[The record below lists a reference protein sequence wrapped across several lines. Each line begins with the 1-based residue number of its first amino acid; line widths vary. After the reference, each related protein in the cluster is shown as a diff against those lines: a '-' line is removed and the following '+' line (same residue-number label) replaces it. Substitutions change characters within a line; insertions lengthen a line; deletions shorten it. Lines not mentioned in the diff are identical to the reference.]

1 MSYAQHLTPRPE
13 VLSEDGIEGI
23 IDLQN
28 LEDRGHRKLESK
40 PASFL
45 GLTYPTADIRRVV
58 QKLSDRF
65 SRRTDT
71 SSLFLFEGLKGSGKS
86 HLLVLMYHLLKHPTE
101 GGRWLSQHN
110 LSLSLP
116 GNTAVIAHKYT
127 DRPLLRLWD
136 FIFNEAGL
144 PIRGR
149 FEIYPDDRQ
158 VLEAIGDRHL
168 VIILDELEQGIRM
181 ISDEALRRQNIGFLQ
196 MLSELGNRSPHITIF
211 ASIYDAGQEPG
222 TTLVRVPNVRVQFA
236 RSKPADK
243 ACVVLHRLFQN
254 FIAFDSAAAASTI
267 DSLLNTWRRFIP
279 TFDSGGFRSRM
290 LDCYPFHP
298 ELLTLI
304 LERVPQ
310 CGGFQNIRGSLG
322 FLANLVRATHQTE
335 DIITAGHATIRDT
348 ETATRLQDLDPG
360 GDLINRAKGN
370 VDELAQFPLSERI
383 AAATMLYTLTGE
395 GRTRGANREELIR
408 HIMLPGADIN
418 DFEQTLLAFRKYAS
432 HFHSAEGR
440 FFFDM
445 EENADAKV
453 EFRSLTIDPN
463 GAKARKLLR
472 SIWTSEVFRDT
483 ESTAVFAGSED
494 TKVALDS
501 LRSERLRLVLAPRT
515 LAADERHDLY
525 FGLSVRNQVLLL
537 EPRARDFNL
546 DQNPDL
552 LKWAQ
557 RCLAAEELR
566 DQAERARDTSRRDE
580 YDRIGREDR
589 GHITD
594 AIRRAGLQYMRFEV
608 YGASA
613 ADDRV
618 EPESLG
624 NAVSKEQ
631 VLDALSQKM
640 FPTMVFQEHLTGRF
654 DQVKNRPVREVDKQ
668 YRETLTF
675 PVPTSAQSVTRAIRE
690 LCRLEKISLS
700 HPAGPF
706 CGVTAP
712 LSESEI
718 MDALIG
724 DPLGSTPPTASS
736 SIPISPTAPA
746 ELARLE
752 IQPGGPLAMA
762 PGDTRQLTAVGYD
775 DDGMSLPSVD
785 VAWRSANPSVAS
797 VSVVGQVLTDREGQT
812 EITACA
818 GEIISN
824 AVAITVSVG
833 PAEQINIPF
842 KPSKGALRQEIATR
856 LAQAEGAKIT
866 SVRFQ
871 FFQTD
876 QEVDLSSLP
885 TGLRGSLSGSGTLTL
900 DVAIGKRG
908 EMSKAQIEQLCEQ
921 LPDFRSAQYSARLEI
936 VRTNPQE

>member
-1 MSYAQHLTPRPE
+1 MSYAQYLTPRPE

-110 LSLSLP
+110 LSLNLP
-116 GNTAVIAHKYT
+116 GNAAVIAHKYT

-149 FEIYPDDRQ
+149 FDIYPDDRQ

-168 VIILDELEQGIRM
+168 VVILDELEQGIRM

-222 TTLVRVPNVRVQFA
+222 ATLVRVPNVRVQFA
-236 RSKPADK
+236 RSTPADK
-243 ACVVLHRLFQN
+243 ARVVLHRLFQN
-254 FIAFDSAAAASTI
+254 FTAFDPAAAASTI

-279 TFDSGGFRSRM
+279 TFDSGGFRPRM

-310 CGGFQNIRGSLG
+310 RGGFQNIRGSLG
-322 FLANLVRATHQTE
+322 FLANLVRKTHQTE
-335 DIITAGHATIRDT
+335 DIVTAGHATIRDL

-360 GDLINRAKGN
+360 GDLINRAKSN
-370 VDELAQFPLSERI
+370 VDDLAKYTLSERI

-408 HIMLPGADIN
+408 HVMLPGADIN

-432 HFHSAEGR
+432 HFHTAEGR

-453 EFRSLTIDPN
+453 EFRSLTIDAD
-463 GAKARKLLR
+463 GSKSKALLR
-472 SIWTSEVFRDT
+472 TIWTDEVFRET
-483 ESTAVFAGSED
+483 ESAVVFARTED
-494 TKVALDS
+494 TKTALDS
-501 LRSERLRLVLAPRT
+501 LRKDRLRIVLAPRP

-525 FGLSVRNQVLLL
+525 YGLSVRNQVLLL
-537 EPRARDFNL
+537 EPRAKDFDL
-546 DQNPDL
+546 EQNPDL
-552 LKWAQ
+552 IKWAQ
-557 RCLAAEELR
+557 RCLAAKELR
-566 DQAERARDTSRRDE
+566 DQADRAGDTSRSAE
-580 YDRIGREDR
+580 YDGIGRTD
-589 GHITD
+589 HKYIVD
-594 AIRRAGLQYMRFEV
+594 AIGRAGLHYMRFEV
-608 YGASA
+608 YGTSA
-613 ADDRV
+613 AGDRV
-618 EPESLG
+618 EPENLG
-624 NAVSKEQ
+624 NAKTKEQ
-631 VLDALSQKM
+631 VVDFLNQQL
-640 FPTMVFQEHLTGRF
+640 FPAMVFQEHLMGRL
-654 DQVKNRPVREVDKQ
+654 DQVKNRLVREVDKE
-668 YRETLTF
+668 YRETFTF
-675 PVPTSAQSVTRAIRE
+675 PVPTSAQSVTRAIRRLCADGRIGLYHARGNYSHRDPE
-690 LCRLEKISLS
+690 LTE
-700 HPAGPF
+700 
-706 CGVTAP
+706 V
-712 LSESEI
+712 EI
-718 MDALIG
+718 LDARIG
-724 DPLGSTPPTASS
+724 DPVGTQPVQPPQ
-736 SIPISPTAPA
+736 PPEPPPPPPA

-752 IQPGGPLAMA
+752 VQPGGALAMN
-762 PGDTRQLTAVGYD
+762 PGDTRQLVAVGYD
-775 DDGMSLPSVD
+775 DDDRPLPSVN
-785 VAWRSANPSVAS
+785 VAWRSSSPSVAS
-797 VSVVGQVLTDREGQT
+797 VSADGVVQADREGQA
-812 EITACA
+812 EITALA
-818 GEIISN
+818 GEIVSN
-824 AVAITVSVG
+824 AVGVTVSVG
-833 PAEQINIPF
+833 PAEQISIPW
-842 KPSKGALRQEIATR
+842 KPSKGALRQEIAAR
-856 LAQAEGAKIT
+856 LAEAEGAKIT
-866 SVRFQ
+866 SIRFQ

-885 TGLRGSLSGSGTLTL
+885 AGLRGSLSGSGTLTL
-900 DVAIGKRG
+900 DIAIGKRG
-908 EMSKAQIEQLCEQ
+908 DMSKAQIEQLCEQ

-936 VRTNPQE
+936 VRARPQE